1 LKIGDKVTAL
11 SNISLS
17 DSNLTSVTIPN
28 SVTSIGDSVF
38 YANSGLTTIDIPS
51 SVTSIGN
58 YTFAFCTKL
67 TSISLPSSVTS
78 IGYSAFRN
86 CAGIASITIP
96 ASVKSIGNLAFY
108 DCSNLATFIS
118 LNPEPPQADYGFYG
132 GANVYVPRKS
142 VSAYKAAGDWS
153 KFNIIGL
160 DIVNDNENSLIVANN
175 IADNAESEQSE
186 LKEISLS
193 FLMYNE
199 VAIGQGEATL
209 TREGSD
215 ETITLPAAQIGSNS
229 VETRAATESTDYQ
242 VSQPLGDAI
251 SESGTYT
258 VHFPEGYFLLGD
270 NKTNSPAFALTF
282 NVIVSASVNEINSDE
297 AGVQTQYYTLQGIRV
312 KGTPAPG
319 IYIAITG
326 NTARKVTIK

>member
-1 LKIGDKVTAL
+1 LTIGNKVTSIPYGAFYGC
-11 SNISLS
+11 SG
-17 DSNLTSVTIPN
+17 LTSV
-28 SVTSIGDSVF
+28 S
-38 YANSGLTTIDIPS
+38 IPS
-51 SVTSIGN
+51 SVSTIGSL
-58 YTFAFCTKL
+58 AFYGCTGL
-67 TSISLPSSVTS
+67 TSIVIPSSITS
-78 IGYSAFRN
+78 IDD
-86 CAGIASITIP
+86 C
-96 ASVKSIGNLAFY
+96 AFY
-108 DCSNLATFIS
+108 DCSNLATFVS
-118 LNPEPPQADYGFYG
+118 LNPEPPTADSNIYSGT
-132 GANVYVPRKS
+132 NVFVPRNS
-142 VSAYKAAGDWS
+142 VAAYKTAKNWCDY
-153 KFNIIGL
+153 NIIGI
-160 DIVNDNENSLIVANN
+160 DIIGDNDNPLYVANN
-175 IADNAESEQSE
+175 IADNAESEQTS

-209 TREGSD
+209 TRESSD

-251 SESGTYT
+251 SESGAYT

-282 NVIVSASVNEINSDE
+282 NATVDSTTSVNEIGSDE
-297 AGVQTQYYTLQGIRV
+297 AGVQAQYYTLQGIRV

>member
-1 LKIGDKVTAL
+1 V
-11 SNISLS
+11 
-17 DSNLTSVTIPN
+17 PRN
-28 SVTSIGDSVF
+28 SV
-38 YANSGLTTIDIPS
+38 A
-51 SVTSIGN
+51 
-58 YTFAFCTKL
+58 
-67 TSISLPSSVTS
+67 
-78 IGYSAFRN
+78 
-86 CAGIASITIP
+86 
-96 ASVKSIGNLAFY
+96 
-108 DCSNLATFIS
+108 
-118 LNPEPPQADYGFYG
+118 
-132 GANVYVPRKS
+132 
-142 VSAYKAAGDWS
+142 AYKTAKNWCDY
-153 KFNIIGL
+153 NIIGI
-160 DIVNDNENSLIVANN
+160 DIIGDNDNPLYVANN
-175 IADNAESEQSE
+175 IADNAESEQTS

-209 TREGSD
+209 TRESSD

-251 SESGTYT
+251 SESGAYT

-282 NVIVSASVNEINSDE
+282 NATVDSTTSVNEIGSDE
-297 AGVQTQYYTLQGIRV
+297 AGVQAQYYTLQGIRV